1 MRFLNPFKKYDLE
14 DFSGVVV
21 PLNVA
26 PRHPSVVAENNRRLS
41 TASTLET
48 GESVTE
54 KSATNTNGGLT
65 IASLRA
71 EVDADISA
79 SGHNSAY
86 DRKSKVI
93 NKAIAD
99 VGMGRYQ
106 WQLFVLC
113 GFGWLAD
120 NLWLQDVALTLPSLS
135 AEYGI
140 SESNVR
146 YTTLALFT
154 GLCIGAVFWGVMS
167 DIIGRRLA
175 FNMTLLITSIFG
187 TAVGGTTSWLQAC
200 ALFAALVSHH
210 LVFARIPLWIRGL
223 GLEDLLSL
231 NSYHSNINVL
241 RVAEW
246 AEICPWTVLS
256 FSSFCPSYAVTC

>member
-1 MRFLNPFKKYDLE
+1 MRFLNPFKKYDLD
-14 DFSGVVV
+14 DFSSVVI
-21 PLNVA
+21 LLKGA

-41 TASTLET
+41 MASTVENRE
-48 GESVTE
+48 GATE
-54 KSATNTNGGLT
+54 KKIGENSSGDLT
-65 IASLRA
+65 VESLRE
-71 EVDADISA
+71 EVDADIAA
-79 SGHNSAY
+79 SGHDSVY

-99 VGMGRYQ
+99 VGMGKYQ

-140 SESNVR
+140 SESSVR

-154 GLCIGAVFWGVMS
+154 GLCIGAVFWGTIS

-175 FNMTLLITSIFG
+175 FNCTLLITSIFG
-187 TAVGGTTSWLQAC
+187 TAVGGTSTWLQAC
-200 ALFAALVSHH
+200 ALFAALVSHY
-210 LVFARIPLWIRGL
+210 P
-223 GLEDLLSL
+223 
-231 NSYHSNINVL
+231 
-241 RVAEW
+241 
-246 AEICPWTVLS
+246 LS
-256 FSSFCPSYAVTC
+256 FCSLMKQGWTLPSSKHSYGC

>member
-14 DFSGVVV
+14 DFSSVVV
-21 PLNVA
+21 PLKDA

-41 TASTLET
+41 LASTVGNREGT
-48 GESVTE
+48 TE
-54 KSATNTNGGLT
+54 KTVGKISGDLT
-65 IASLRA
+65 VESLRE
-71 EVDADISA
+71 EVDADIAA
-79 SGHNSAY
+79 SGHDSAY

-99 VGMGRYQ
+99 VGMGKYQ
-106 WQLFVLC
+106 WQLFTLC

-154 GLCIGAVFWGVMS
+154 GLCIGAVFWGVIS

-175 FNMTLLITSIFG
+175 FNCTLLITSIFG
-187 TAVGGTTSWLQAC
+187 TAVGGTTTWFQAC
-200 ALFAALVSHH
+200 ALFAALVSFHPI
-210 LVFARIPLWIRGL
+210 LFKPNGPAVTTWKAQ
-223 GLEDLLSL
+223 LLKYSHTDTD
-231 NSYHSNINVL
+231 SH
-241 RVAEW
+241 RVAGW
-246 AEICPWTVLS
+246 AEICQSMVH
-256 FSSFCPSYAVTC
+256 SSSNFCPLCVVTC

>member
-1 MRFLNPFKKYDLE
+1 MRFLNPFKKYDLD

-26 PRHPSVVAENNRRLS
+26 PRHPSVVTENNRRLS
-41 TASTLET
+41 TASTVET
-48 GESVTE
+48 GEGVIEKPDTE
-54 KSATNTNGGLT
+54 GGLT
-65 IASLRA
+65 ISALRA
-71 EVDADISA
+71 EVDADIAA
-79 SGHNSAY
+79 SEHNSAY

-99 VGMGRYQ
+99 IGMGRYQ

-167 DIIGRRLA
+167 DIVGRRLA

-187 TAVGGTTSWLQAC
+187 TAVGGTTSWIQAC

-210 LVFARIPLWIRGL
+210 LGFALVYGSRA
-223 GLEDLLSL
+223 
-231 NSYHSNINVL
+231 
-241 RVAEW
+241 RVSKTHN
-246 AEICPWTVLS
+246 P
-256 FSSFCPSYAVTC
+256 